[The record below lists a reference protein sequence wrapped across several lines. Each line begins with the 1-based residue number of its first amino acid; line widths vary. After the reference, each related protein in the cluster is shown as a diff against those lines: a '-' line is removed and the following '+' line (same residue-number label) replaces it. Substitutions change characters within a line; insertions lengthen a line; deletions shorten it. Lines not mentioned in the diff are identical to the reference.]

1 MRRDDDDDGE
11 QTNLNISSVRFQLV
25 RYVYVFRRFS
35 QVIVQKKNLHPNEVE
50 RERENEATKTSNRH
64 LRL

>member
-35 QVIVQKKNLHPNEVE
+35 QVIVQKKPTPEWSRE
-50 RERENEATKTSNRH
+50 RERERGYKNF
-64 LRL
+64 